1 MDMLEE
7 KLIILKRNLV
17 EYAAH
22 VENMIEESTQG
33 LVMRDRS
40 LLDKVV
46 REEEQRANDYE
57 IDIEEDCVNLIA
69 QFEPKAKDLR
79 TILMILKMN
88 NDLERMGDHAVNIA
102 ESAMYLIERPQ
113 VKELIDIP
121 RMTDETMRMLKNS
134 IDAFIREDIVLARE
148 VCEHD
153 SIVDN
158 LRDQI
163 TRELITYMTSD
174 PMTIERALKLISIAR
189 NLERIADLSTNIGED
204 VIFMVKGR
212 VIKHHFEERESKP
225 EEEL

>member
-1 MDMLEE
+1 MLDE
-7 KLIILKRNLV
+7 KLITLKRNLV

-22 VENMIEESTQG
+22 VENMIEESTRG
-33 LVMRDRS
+33 LIARDRE

-46 REEEQRANDYE
+46 SEDEQRANDYE

-102 ESAMYLIERPQ
+102 EDAMYLIERPK

-121 RMTDETMRMLKNS
+121 RMTDKTMQMLKNS
-134 IDAFIREDIVLARE
+134 IDAFIREDVDLARD
-148 VCEHD
+148 VCEQD

-174 PMTIERALKLISIAR
+174 PTTIERALRLSSIAR

-212 VIKHHFEERESKP
+212 VIKHHFEERLTNP
-225 EEEL
+225 EEDI